1 MQPPGLRGDPGALR
15 RPGLRGLPL
24 ANADAASGTRE
35 ELSPLL
41 RGFQGRVH
49 VSSCSSS
56 VCAMLDESRRGMDAV
71 WEEQP
76 RWDWGQAGVGG
87 PPPSPG
93 HVG

>member
-24 ANADAASGTRE
+24 AKADAASGTRE

-49 VSSCSSS
+49 VSS
-56 VCAMLDESRRGMDAV
+56 RF
-71 WEEQP
+71 P
-76 RWDWGQAGVGG
+76 
-87 PPPSPG
+87 
-93 HVG
+93 